1 MSKPGQRRLLGF
13 ALAALVLAAD
23 QASKYWILYGLD
35 LPAKQVVRVLPILNF
50 AMVWNHGVT
59 FGLLGNANARTFLVL
74 IAIGAVAF
82 LAIWLWRATHLT
94 TSLALG
100 AIIGG
105 ALGNVISRL
114 YYGAVVDFLEFHLG
128 RYEWYVFNLADAC
141 IVCGVGVLIAENLLR
156 NTASPLPPDQPGDMN
171 AP

>member
-1 MSKPGQRRLLGF
+1 MSTPGQRRLLGF
-13 ALAALVLAAD
+13 SLAALVLAAD
-23 QASKYWILYGLD
+23 QASKYWILYGLN

-59 FGLLGNANARTFLVL
+59 FGLLSNANASTFLVL

-82 LAIWLWRATHLT
+82 LAIWLWRAAHLT
-94 TSLALG
+94 TSLAIG

-128 RYEWYVFNLADAC
+128 RYEWYVFNIADAC
-141 IVCGVGVLIAENLLR
+141 IVCGVGALIAENLLR
-156 NTASPLPPDQPGDMN
+156 GNPPPLPPDQSSDMN

>member
-1 MSKPGQRRLLGF
+1 MTAPAQNRLLGLLM
-13 ALAALVLAAD
+13 ALAVLAAD

-35 LPAKQVVRVLPILNF
+35 LPAKHVVTILPILNF

-59 FGLLGNANARTFLVL
+59 FGLLSGANASTLLIL
-74 IAIGAVAF
+74 IAIAAVAF
-82 LAIWLWRATHLT
+82 LGVWLWRAAHRT

-128 RYEWYVFNLADAC
+128 RYEWYVFNIADAC
-141 IVCGVGVLIAENLLR
+141 IVCGVMTLIAENLLR
-156 NTASPLPPDQPGDMN
+156 KDAKSTA
-171 AP
+171 